1 MTTHRT
7 DEGTLYSLIVDSYG
21 YAEYVAMMLD
31 TILHKIQSERPIASA
46 YGVMIDDDMEELLE
60 VIDDISEWA
69 KRLRQEIDFLD
80 SYFIYIFSPPS
91 NNLLGRIYSA
101 CFESIS
107 LLHRIASCKSP
118 PFMSIPI
125 KGLNV
130 GFHLGYPFLLIEGM
144 RLGSLGSELAEQ
156 YQNLKSVVS
165 EATVRN
171 SKTRELSDITRSLP
185 VVMAARNS
193 TFRDKGFEQTPKR
206 GRRPKADL
214 KSRSNRELLIAIL
227 LEHHRYGS
235 QKERL
240 RTDPISTDEA
250 CKQLG
255 KSGATLSK
263 TWKEVQPSLTYAKY
277 VKLCGH
283 YKTLEKLLKAID
295 SKEGYLERSNREES
309 IDRSEG

>member
-1 MTTHRT
+1 MKKKATSSSSNRASF
-7 DEGTLYSLIVDSYG
+7 ESLQEAKDSVD
-21 YAEYVAMMLD
+21 
-31 TILHKIQSERPIASA
+31 QSF
-46 YGVMIDDDMEELLE
+46 EELLKQLDE
-60 VIDDISEWA
+60 FYKAIDPFWSGVFFGPRHGQIISLRIDPNSIET
-69 KRLRQEIDFLD
+69 KKTVLENSKERLHKLDQAILHSCSNICLFDAFNENGKFFLWLAEHQENWIRYLQAILDQFLD
-80 SYFIYIFSPPS
+80 KQKKESDDLIYILPP
-91 NNLLGRIYSA
+91 GRILPS
-101 CFESIS
+101 E
-107 LLHRIASCKSP
+107 
-118 PFMSIPI
+118 I
-125 KGLNV
+125 KERAEHVRKTIINGLP
-130 GFHLGYPFLLIEGM
+130 GF
-144 RLGSLGSELAEQ
+144 LAF
-156 YQNLKSVVS
+156 QN
-165 EATVRN
+165 
-171 SKTRELSDITRSLP
+171 SLP
-185 VVMAARNS
+185 TN
-193 TFRDKGFEQTPKR
+193 KPKR

-283 YKTLEKLLKAID
+283 YKSLVTLLKAID
-295 SKEGYLERSNREES
+295 SKEGYLERSNRGES